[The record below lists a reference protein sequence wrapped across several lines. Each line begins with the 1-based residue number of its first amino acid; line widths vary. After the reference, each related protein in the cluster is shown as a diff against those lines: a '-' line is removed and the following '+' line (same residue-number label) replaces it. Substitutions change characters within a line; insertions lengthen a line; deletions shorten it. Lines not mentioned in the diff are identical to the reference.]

1 MTAVL
6 IRTRIALALVV
17 TTMASSACVDDKAL
31 DSIATTIRASST
43 QRPDELP
50 VMQGSSPFHYP
61 SELYSQRVQGNV
73 TLSIFI
79 DTLGVVHPESTRV
92 VESSGHVSLD
102 SAAVKGTQSLLFTP
116 AKLAGK
122 SVAVSILFPVYYRHP
137 DEPPLP
143 GDTILRRPAPATP
156 APTP

>member
-1 MTAVL
+1 MPAL
-6 IRTRIALALVV
+6 ARTRLAIVLVATAL
-17 TTMASSACVDDKAL
+17 ASSACVDDKAL

-50 VMQGSSPFHYP
+50 VMQGPSPFHYP
-61 SELYSQRVQGNV
+61 AELYAERVQGNV

-79 DTLGVVHPESTRV
+79 DTLGVVRPESTRV
-92 VESSGHVSLD
+92 VESSGHAPLD

-116 AKLAGK
+116 AKMAGK
-122 SVAVSILFPVYYRHP
+122 PVAVSILFPVYYRHP

>member
-1 MTAVL
+1 MPAL
-6 IRTRIALALVV
+6 ARTRLAIVLVA
-17 TTMASSACVDDKAL
+17 TTMAASGCVDDKAL
-31 DSIATTIRASST
+31 DSIATTIRNSST

-61 SELYSQRVQGNV
+61 AELYSQRVQGNV

-79 DTLGVVHPESTRV
+79 DTLGVVHPESTKV
-92 VESSGHVSLD
+92 VESSGHAPLD
-102 SAAVKGTQSLLFTP
+102 SAAVKGTQNLLFTP
-116 AKLAGK
+116 AKLEGK
-122 SVAVSILFPVYYRHP
+122 PIPVSILFPVYYRHP

-143 GDTILRRPAPATP
+143 GDTILRRQAPATP

>member
-1 MTAVL
+1 MAAFARTCSTIVL
-6 IRTRIALALVV
+6 LGATLAS
-17 TTMASSACVDDKAL
+17 TGCVDDKAL

-61 SELYSQRVQGNV
+61 AELYTERVQGNV

-92 VESSGHVSLD
+92 VESSGHAPLD

-122 SVAVSILFPVYYRHP
+122 PMAVSILFPVYYRHP

>member
-1 MTAVL
+1 MHAASA
-6 IRTRIALALVV
+6 RTRYAIALVA
-17 TTMASSACVDDKAL
+17 TIIASSACVDDKAL
-31 DSIATTIRASST
+31 DSIATTIRNSST

-50 VMQGSSPFHYP
+50 VMQGPSPFHYP

-92 VESSGHVSLD
+92 VESSGHAPLD

-116 AKLAGK
+116 AKLEGK
-122 SVAVSILFPVYYRHP
+122 AVAVSILVPVYYRHP
-137 DEPPLP
+137 EEPPLP

>member
-1 MTAVL
+1 MA
-6 IRTRIALALVV
+6 ALARTC
-17 TTMASSACVDDKAL
+17 TTTILLGATLAFSGCVDDKAL

-61 SELYSQRVQGNV
+61 AELYAERVQGNV

-92 VESSGHVSLD
+92 VESSGHAPLD

-116 AKLAGK
+116 AKLDGRA
-122 SVAVSILFPVYYRHP
+122 VAVSILFPVYYRHP

>member
-1 MTAVL
+1 MPAALARTRNAIVL
-6 IRTRIALALVV
+6 IAIALAV
-17 TTMASSACVDDKAL
+17 SACVDDKAL

-79 DTLGVVHPESTRV
+79 DTLGVVHPESTKV
-92 VESSGHVSLD
+92 VESSGHAPLD

-116 AKLAGK
+116 AKLGGK
-122 SVAVSILFPVYYRHP
+122 PMAVSILFPVYYRHP

-143 GDTILRRPAPATP
+143 GDTILRRRAPATP
-156 APTP
+156 APAP

>member
-1 MTAVL
+1 MA
-6 IRTRIALALVV
+6 ALARTC
-17 TTMASSACVDDKAL
+17 TTIVLLGATLAFSGCVDDKAL

-61 SELYSQRVQGNV
+61 AELYAERVQGNV

-92 VESSGHVSLD
+92 VESSGHAPLD

-116 AKLAGK
+116 AKLDGK
-122 SVAVSILFPVYYRHP
+122 AVAVSILFPVYYRHP

-143 GDTILRRPAPATP
+143 GDSILRRPAPATP

>member
-1 MTAVL
+1 MAAFA
-6 IRTRIALALVV
+6 RTRSTIVLLGATLAF
-17 TTMASSACVDDKAL
+17 SGCVDDKAL

-61 SELYSQRVQGNV
+61 TELYAERVQGNV

-92 VESSGHVSLD
+92 VESSGHAPLD

-122 SVAVSILFPVYYRHP
+122 PMAVSILFPVYYRHP

-143 GDTILRRPAPATP
+143 GDTILRRPAPASPASTP
-156 APTP
+156 

>member
-1 MTAVL
+1 MPAAL
-6 IRTRIALALVV
+6 ARTRTAIMLAAVA
-17 TTMASSACVDDKAL
+17 MAVSACVDDKAL

-61 SELYSQRVQGNV
+61 AELYADRVQGNV

-92 VESSGHVSLD
+92 VESSGHAPLD

-116 AKLAGK
+116 AKLEGK
-122 SVAVSILFPVYYRHP
+122 PVAVSILFPVYYRHP

>member
-1 MTAVL
+1 MAAL
-6 IRTRIALALVV
+6 ARTCTTIALLGATL
-17 TTMASSACVDDKAL
+17 AFSGCVDDKAL

-61 SELYSQRVQGNV
+61 AELYAERVQGNV

-92 VESSGHVSLD
+92 VESSGHAPLD

-116 AKLAGK
+116 AKLDGK
-122 SVAVSILFPVYYRHP
+122 AVPVSILFPVYYRHP

-143 GDTILRRPAPATP
+143 GDSILRRPAPATP

>member
-1 MTAVL
+1 MHAFA
-6 IRTRIALALVV
+6 RTRIALMLVAAAV
-17 TTMASSACVDDKAL
+17 VSSGCVDDKAL
-31 DSIATTIRASST
+31 DSIATTIRKSST

-50 VMQGSSPFHYP
+50 VMQGQSPFHYP
-61 SELYSQRVQGNV
+61 AELYAERVQGNV

-79 DTLGVVHPESTRV
+79 DTLGVVRPESTKV
-92 VESSGHVSLD
+92 VESSGHAPLD

-116 AKLAGK
+116 AKLDGK
-122 SVAVSILFPVYYRHP
+122 PVAVSILFPVYYRHP